1 MLTVAHGTF
10 CLIDAGD
17 AVIRGFA
24 TGGGSFNVVEFCMRI
39 NIVGVGRFAISLYG
53 EVDRGRKKKAV
64 QEDAYFLRRKK
75 IVVED
80 YITGLKCLSEIYD
93 DGMLLT
99 FVDDLQ
105 KSDMYKQA
113 FQQTVLLAEKRSVPE
128 DKILRNKSD
137 IDAYFKGGNV

>member
-10 CLIDAGD
+10 CLIDASD

-53 EVDRGRKKKAV
+53 EANRGKKKKAA
-64 QEDAYFLRRKK
+64 QEEAYFLRREK

-80 YITGLKCLSEIYD
+80 YITGLKYL
-93 DGMLLT
+93 M
-99 FVDDLQ
+99 
-105 KSDMYKQA
+105 
-113 FQQTVLLAEKRSVPE
+113 TVC
-128 DKILRNKSD
+128 
-137 IDAYFKGGNV
+137 F